1 MTIKERKTIV
11 ENLTLMAIMGA
22 INALFSLFATWLPVI
37 SLFLVIILPF
47 TSVIIALYCKPRYFL
62 IYIVATIGVSLLITM
77 YNMQYTIFYLIPAI
91 FTGLAFGYLVRIKLH
106 SAIILF
112 LTAVLQFLLSY
123 AMIPLIDA
131 IYETSLVSQFL
142 TLFNLADKP
151 FIYVI
156 VPAFIFIIA
165 FAQTAFSYIAISTEI
180 KKFNFALITSPLK
193 TYISDTLTLL
203 FLILTLS
210 FAFFCSEASYIFL
223 ICSLYFI
230 SLTLFS
236 LFKEKKLWIYLSLG
250 GAFFLFIVLF
260 ALFYEMIAPPNQL
273 LTISVLPLLFILV
286 DVINILLMHFSSRR
300 KIISEGDIND
310 D

>member
-47 TSVIIALYCKPRYFL
+47 TSVIIALYCKPRYFF
-62 IYIVATIGVSLLITM
+62 IYIVATIGISLLITM

-91 FTGLAFGYLVRIKLH
+91 FTGLASGYLVRIKLH
-106 SAIILF
+106 GAIILF
-112 LTAVLQFLLSY
+112 LTAALQFLLSY

-131 IYETSLVSQFL
+131 LYETSLVEQFL

-165 FAQTAFSYIAISTEI
+165 FAQTTFSYIAISSEI
-180 KKFNFALITSPLK
+180 KKFNFALITTPLK
-193 TYISDTLTLL
+193 TYVSDALTLI

-230 SLTLFS
+230 CLTLIN
-236 LFKEKKLWIYLSLG
+236 LCREKKLWIYLTLG
-250 GAFFLFIVLF
+250 GTFFLFIVLF
-260 ALFYEMIAPPNQL
+260 ALFYEMIVPPNQL
-273 LTISVLPLLFILV
+273 LVVGILPLLFIFVDLV
-286 DVINILLMHFSSRR
+286 NILLMHFSNGR
-300 KIISEGDIND
+300 KIISEGEMSD